1 MRWLPL
7 LPLLTLGVSPSLAL
21 ASISGLF
28 RRGGAFNRTA
38 KYGVQNKKGAS
49 FIPLLSVRSSIP
61 HLAFYSI
68 LIVYSCL
75 PVTLIPAMGYWA
87 SIPFLSMFP
96 LSFSLVAF
104 REAADTFVHK

>member
-1 MRWLPL
+1 
-7 LPLLTLGVSPSLAL
+7 LTLGVSPSLAA
-21 ASISGLF
+21 ASITGLF
-28 RRGGAFNRTA
+28 QRGGTFNRTA
-38 KYGVQNKKGAS
+38 KYGVRNKKGTS
-49 FIPLLSVRSSIP
+49 IIPLLSVRSSVP
-61 HLAFYSI
+61 RLAFYSV

-75 PVTLIPAMGYWA
+75 PVTLVPAMGYWA